1 MPPDEN
7 EALSGPVLYFQACHR
22 KQEKTRKP
30 DVTSWFTQRLE
41 VEGIIGPVWRTFLVQ
56 SLYSLTMHF
65 LGSAVLVY

>member
-1 MPPDEN
+1 MLPDEN
-7 EALSGPVLYFQACHR
+7 KALSGPVLYFQACHR

-30 DVTSWFTQRLE
+30 DVTSWL

-65 LGSAVLVY
+65 LGSAVLAY